1 MYKLPNRLLKYSTHT
16 DQISKVG
23 FTDQLWID
31 SDDFSLEIEL
41 ISHQK

>member
-1 MYKLPNRLLKYSTHT
+1 MTKRLIEFYDSIAN
-16 DQISKVG
+16 QISKVG
-23 FTDQLWID
+23 FKDQLWIY